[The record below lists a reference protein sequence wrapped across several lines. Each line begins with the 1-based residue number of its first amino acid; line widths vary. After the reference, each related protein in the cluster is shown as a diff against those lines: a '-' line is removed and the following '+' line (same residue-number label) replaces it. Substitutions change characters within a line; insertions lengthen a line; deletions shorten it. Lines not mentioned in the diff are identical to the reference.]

1 LRRYAITQE
10 SLTPFPETF
19 PGEGVTALDVETRSL
34 LQALYY
40 VAHGIEVPEEHVAA
54 GLVTVTRE
62 ASGEPFDW
70 RIITDGLFRVHVT
83 KGTERPAGAHVAI
96 PYRGHWYYI
105 DQTDQD
111 T

>member
-1 LRRYAITQE
+1 M
-10 SLTPFPETF
+10 
-19 PGEGVTALDVETRSL
+19 
-34 LQALYY
+34 
-40 VAHGIEVPEEHVAA
+40 AA

-83 KGTERPAGAHVAI
+83 KDTERPPAAHVAV

-111 T
+111 TKATFSLLMELSRLELTGKTGVGPVLTLPVSGR